1 MEEIFF
7 TEKIDITP
15 NTLIADLI
23 ERYPHLEDKLIE
35 IAPVFKKLKNPV
47 LRRTIAK
54 VTNLRQAAV
63 VANINLGELINK
75 IRAGAGQS
83 IQKIEEVEGYSLSE
97 KPEWLK
103 EYAVKIIYDA
113 REGLENGI
121 HPIAKVLN
129 DIKNLNEGEIYL
141 LITPFIPAPLIDILQ
156 QKTFNTYTV
165 EAGSNEVKTFISTN
179 TLN

>member
-1 MEEIFF
+1 MEETLL

-15 NTLIADLI
+15 NTLIADLL

-54 VTNLRQAAV
+54 VTNLRQAAL

-83 IQKIEEVEGYSLSE
+83 LQKIEKVEGDSLSE

-103 EYAVKIIYDA
+103 ESAVKIIYDA
-113 REGLENGI
+113 REDLENGI

-129 DIKNLNEGEIYL
+129 EVKSLSEDEIYL
-141 LITPFIPAPLIDILQ
+141 LVTPFIPAPLIDILR
-156 QKTFNTYTV
+156 QKNFRTYTV
-165 EAGSNEVKTFISTN
+165 EAGSNEVKTFISV
-179 TLN
+179 